1 MSRSS
6 KSTYLCE
13 RCGLPLQVNGSGYRH
28 AVNAVT
34 TSRACPS
41 PVPVLRG
48 QRPLK
53 TGMVLTVWRPAGV
66 VTIDRRPFQQRFR
79 PESYSSLVD
88 TVTKVTRG
96 GETAAYAMIT
106 SVVVPRDGSGVTLT
120 MEIIDSAEGAA
131 A

>member
-1 MSRSS
+1 MRHS

-13 RCGLPLQVNGSGYRH
+13 RCGLPLQVNGPGYRH
-28 AVNAVT
+28 ATNAVT
-34 TSRACPS
+34 SSRACPT

-48 QRPLK
+48 QRALR
-53 TGMVLTVWRPAGV
+53 TGMVLTVWRPAGT
-66 VTIDRRPFQQRFR
+66 VTIDHRPFSQRFR
-79 PESYSSLVD
+79 PESYSDLVD

-96 GETAAYAMIT
+96 GEVAAYAMIT
-106 SVVVPRDGSGVTLT
+106 SVQVARDGSGVTLT

>member
-1 MSRSS
+1 MRRS

-28 AVNAVT
+28 ATNATT
-34 TSRACPS
+34 TSRACAS

-48 QRPLK
+48 QRALT
-53 TGMVLTVWRPAGV
+53 TGMILTVWRPAGT
-66 VTIDRRPFQQRFR
+66 VTIDHRPFNQRFR
-79 PESYSSLVD
+79 PESYSDLVD

-120 MEIIDSAEGAA
+120 MEIIDSAEEEVA
-131 A
+131 